1 MFPAITS
8 VIVTTKS
15 PLQASISSA
24 CGQFVAFIC
33 KGRVFSRSPYEYS
46 DSGASISSS
55 MVAESKSG
63 DESVFYAVF
72 DDAIVDILSTI

>member
-1 MFPAITS
+1 
-8 VIVTTKS
+8 
-15 PLQASISSA
+15 LWHLSA
-24 CGQFVAFIC
+24 
-33 KGRVFSRSPYEYS
+33 KGGGFLGAPYENS

-72 DDAIVDILSTI
+72 DDAIADILSTI